1 MLSPSATR
9 TRYNHQPPTNQKEQ
23 DMENIIGAV
32 ILTNIFGFA
41 AMLVVSPFFCKTK
54 TKTK

>member
-1 MLSPSATR
+1 
-9 TRYNHQPPTNQKEQ
+9 
-23 DMENIIGAV
+23 MEHIIGAV